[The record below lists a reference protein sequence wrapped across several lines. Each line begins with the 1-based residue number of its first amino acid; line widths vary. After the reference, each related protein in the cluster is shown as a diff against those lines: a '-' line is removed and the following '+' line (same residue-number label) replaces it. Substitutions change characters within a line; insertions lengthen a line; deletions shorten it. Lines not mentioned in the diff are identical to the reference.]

1 MKGRSILFIL
11 ALAAMP
17 VFMPSCSN
25 TRLLGENEYR
35 LEANK
40 VEFKGNAEGL
50 STSDVSSYIK
60 QQSNNAY
67 ILGWIYNWSNPAKD
81 DWFNNALR
89 KIGKAPVVFNG
100 FQVSSSQENIIRHL
114 DYLGYYNSEVT
125 PAIDTIGKNVRVTY
139 YVTPGAR
146 CRIDTIVFKVPEGEF
161 AEEFDADKKNI
172 LVKSGDWL
180 SEKVLESES
189 ARGASYFRNRGYYD
203 LSKNNYFF
211 EADTLGSRN
220 KLIYQIREYTRNE
233 PAYSASPLVKYHIGQ
248 VQISHSAEV
257 PFREEVLKSVNV
269 IHPGDLYSEKQ
280 ANVSYSR
287 LTALRVFNN
296 VGIEMTPSDSAT
308 VDCRITMRES
318 KPLGFKFNFEAS
330 TNSTGLMGISPNLS
344 FYHKN
349 IFHGGEWLSLG
360 FSGNFQRKFDDG
372 TRANEF
378 GINGSLSLP
387 RFLGLPYSAFKGP
400 NIPRTEVQASINY
413 QNRPEFERF
422 IASGSFGY
430 TGNDDSFFY
439 QFYPFRATVIKV
451 SSMSQA
457 FLESLYQSGLWH
469 LFNDDIDAGIGGQ
482 LYWTTDA
489 SVIPKGSYQYA
500 RLVFDVAGNTIS
512 LLNPILP
519 EGEFGAKTLF
529 GLYYSQYIRA
539 ALDLGRTIRFS
550 PSSSLALRLSA
561 GGGHG
566 YGKSSNM
573 IPYEKQFY
581 VGGASS
587 MRGWQARTLGPG
599 DSENYGVFSIPSQVG
614 DIKMEFDAEFR
625 QKLFWKLEGAVFA
638 EAGNVWD
645 FVDFRDT
652 YENVGEFM
660 RTVAMDWGLGLRLN
674 LDFILLRL
682 DFGMKIYEPSRKWRW
697 SEEEWHMYTDGNC
710 WVSPFDWLDSNGGAI
725 HFGVGYPF

>member
-1 MKGRSILFIL
+1 MRAGSALSLLVCAAVL
-11 ALAAMP
+11 ALLS
-17 VFMPSCSN
+17 SCSN
-25 TRLLGENEYR
+25 TRLLAEDEYR

-40 VEFKGNAEGL
+40 VKFDGDADGL
-50 STSDVSSYIK
+50 SSSDVSSYIK
-60 QQSNNAY
+60 QQANNSY
-67 ILGWIYNWSNPAKD
+67 ILGWIYNWSNPAKN

-100 FQVSSSQENIIRHL
+100 FQVASSQENIIRHL
-114 DYLGYYNSEVT
+114 DYLGYYNSEVF
-125 PAIDTIGKNVRVTY
+125 PKIDTIGKNVRVTY
-139 YVTPGAR
+139 YVTPGTR
-146 CRIDTIVFKVPEGEF
+146 CRIDTIEFRVPDGEF
-161 AEEFDADKKNI
+161 AEEFEADARNI
-172 LVKSGDWL
+172 LVKEGDWL

-189 ARGASYFRNRGYYD
+189 ARSASYFRDRGYYD
-203 LSKNNYFF
+203 FSKNNYFF

-233 PAYSASPLVKYHIGQ
+233 PASSASPLVKYHIGQ
-248 VQISHSAEV
+248 VQINHAADID
-257 PFREEVLKSVNV
+257 FREDVLRSVNV
-269 IHPGDLYSEKQ
+269 IRPGDLYSETQ
-280 ANVSYSR
+280 ANISYSR
-287 LTALRVFNN
+287 LTALRLFNN

-308 VDCRITMRES
+308 VDCRITMSES
-318 KPLGFKFNFEAS
+318 KPLGVKFNFEAS
-330 TNSTGLMGISPNLS
+330 TNSGGLMGISPNLS

-360 FSGNFQRKFDDG
+360 FSGNFQRKYDDG

-387 RFLGLPYSAFKGP
+387 RFLGIPYSAFKGH
-400 NIPRTEVQASINY
+400 NIPRTEVQASFNY

-451 SSMSQA
+451 SSMSDV
-457 FLESLYQSGLWH
+457 FESSLYQSGLWH
-469 LFNDDIDAGIGGQ
+469 LFKDDIDAGIGGQ

-489 SVIPKGSYQYA
+489 SVIPKGSYRYA
-500 RLVFDVAGNTIS
+500 RLVFDVAGNTLS

-519 EGEFGAKTLF
+519 LDEYGCKTLF

-539 ALDLGRTIRFS
+539 ALDLGRTVRFS
-550 PSSSLALRLSA
+550 PSSSLALRVSA
-561 GGGHG
+561 GAGHG
-566 YGKSSNM
+566 YGRSSAA

-599 DSENYGVFSIPSQVG
+599 DSELYGMFSIPSQVG
-614 DIKMEFDAEFR
+614 DIKMELDAEFR
-625 QKLFWKLEGAVFA
+625 QKLFWKLEGALFA
-638 EAGNVWD
+638 EAGNIWEYI
-645 FVDFRDT
+645 DFRDT
-652 YENVGEFM
+652 YKNFGDFI
-660 RTVAMDWGLGLRLN
+660 RTVAMDWGIGLRLN

-682 DFGMKIYEPSRKWRW
+682 DYGMKIYEPSRLWRW
-697 SEEEWHMYTDGNC
+697 SEEEWQMYTDGNC
-710 WVSPFDWLDSNGGAI
+710 WVQPKDWLGSSGGAI